1 MVASSTTLFSLL
13 EAILAPQELT
23 EERRRIF
30 VGGQDLPVGGGAF
43 TSVALLLH
51 ELAKYGA
58 VSTPDGRLDVTVGV
72 QDEDVLIRWIERGG
86 PRLDTMPEREGF
98 GTALEQASLRGTG
111 GTIDREWKDAG
122 LTIEIR
128 FARSRLVA

>member
-72 QDEDVLIRWIERGG
+72 QDEDVLIR
-86 PRLDTMPEREGF
+86 
-98 GTALEQASLRGTG
+98 
-111 GTIDREWKDAG
+111 
-122 LTIEIR
+122 
-128 FARSRLVA
+128 